1 VNGPL
6 IASPIIIL
14 SYDEIILLTPTKFG
28 NEEWKQ
34 SISLSEDLGACIP

>member
-1 VNGPL
+1 M
-6 IASPIIIL
+6 IASPIIIRPL
-14 SYDEIILLTPTKFG
+14 SYDETILLTPTHFG